1 MVTESTGTRKS
12 YADIR
17 SEAKGRFETEYY
29 GKIRDSIADIV
40 REDRTNSNM
49 GGRYESEL
57 FDTVSDAMVRIAND
71 DAVRYI
77 GREPDKALNFASEL
91 LEMLSSSIIHEL
103 ADDKEID
110 RLEDTI
116 MGIFDAAT
124 KRSEIILGI
133 TTDILPRR

>member
-1 MVTESTGTRKS
+1 
-12 YADIR
+12 
-17 SEAKGRFETEYY
+17 
-29 GKIRDSIADIV
+29 
-40 REDRTNSNM
+40 
-49 GGRYESEL
+49 
-57 FDTVSDAMVRIAND
+57 MVRIAND

-116 MGIFDAAT
+116 IGIFDAAT